1 MQNYLQRV
9 HSWWDQQDC
18 EQICTPI
25 CGVICNAKYKMAG
38 QCTACSTTEKEFM
51 SAMQWSEF
59 ITNSV
64 PLTTIVHKLCKL
76 DVSLAVGYLCNLAPH
91 SQIVRFEPWWQMQTQ
106 GAQHASQPLSRGG
119 LPQNKGH
126 FRRNPSVPETKGA
139 SNPNYNRSPMMAEN
153 EKVLNSTKNATCGS
167 TSPISKNCGSTKFQ
181 IEKLWIH
188 IFKIMCFLK
197 FVDPQFSDLEFCGST
212 VFWNRTCGSTKS
224 K

>member
-1 MQNYLQRV
+1 MVRSAILWTNLYTNLWSHLQCQIQNGWAMYRLQHHRKGI
-9 HSWWDQQDC
+9 HEC
-18 EQICTPI
+18 HA
-25 CGVICNAKYKMAG
+25 VIR
-38 QCTACSTTEKEFM
+38 
-51 SAMQWSEF
+51 
-59 ITNSV
+59 IH
-64 PLTTIVHKLCKL
+64 HKLCAINHNCPQIL
-76 DVSLAVGYLCNLAPH
+76 QIGCEFGCWISICNLAPH
-91 SQIVRFEPWWQMQTQ
+91 SQIVRFEPWWRMQAQ

-212 VFWNRTCGSTKS
+212 IFWNRTCGSTKS